1 MFARRYL
8 RPLTAC
14 AAFDACALGAEE
26 RQAFE
31 EAFSALSTGGEG
43 FEFTVRESLSRVCLA
58 LFERFAP
65 QKQESASPG
74 LDGERLR
81 AMLAFLHENYER
93 PIQLCEVARAANVSP
108 RECLRCFRRAM
119 QTSPM
124 QYLLK
129 YRVARGAEELRARP
143 ADTVARV
150 AAACGF
156 DSPSNFTKNFRRF
169 YGVSPKQY
177 RRQE

>member
-1 MFARRYL
+1 
-8 RPLTAC
+8 
-14 AAFDACALGAEE
+14 
-26 RQAFE
+26 
-31 EAFSALSTGGEG
+31 
-43 FEFTVRESLSRVCLA
+43 
-58 LFERFAP
+58 
-65 QKQESASPG
+65 
-74 LDGERLR
+74 
-81 AMLAFLHENYER
+81 
-93 PIQLCEVARAANVSP
+93 
-108 RECLRCFRRAM
+108 M